1 MKVHPLP
8 VRQEGP
14 ATQLQV
20 EEFQLLEV
28 LGSNRTGVTYRAMDS
43 ERGVQ
48 VAVREFL
55 PAGLAVRQR
64 GGTVRSQSSTS
75 NKSLEESLAEF
86 LDEAKALAD
95 VHHDSLIG
103 IHRILEANGTA
114 YVVMDYAEGIGLN
127 AMLEQSGKLD
137 PKLLQSI
144 LGKVMDAVEALH
156 KAELLHLQF
165 RPDAVVLR
173 SDGSPVVLAHRA
185 VHQGFAVARQA
196 FGERP
201 RSRRFLPSPTLYAPV
216 ELYSTKAKWGAWT
229 DIYSLGAVFYQCV
242 TGEAPPAAADR
253 VIEESLAPLDAR
265 QHKAYPPAT
274 LKGIQAALET
284 RPEDRPKTIG
294 EWRKILGGA
303 SPGVRKSGTEG
314 RFAKTAARGA
324 RLRTASSAKDS
335 ATARR
340 RPRWAVPALTL
351 TAVTALVG
359 YVDTG
364 VLRTPIEEPPDLA
377 AIAELQSPIAR
388 SGEASVAEP
397 PESPPVQESPVADT
411 SPVGVPAGDAALIV
425 ETEPGG
431 VEVLVDGRFVGRTPL
446 SLAGQPAGEFEIVLR
461 HPHYERVVLPDQG
474 FESGEQLRIE
484 QRLVRG
490 TGSLLVTTEP
500 PGAWVEWRDERLI
513 EMTPK
518 LLTGLPAGPIELRIG
533 APGRKSIIAFTEVPK
548 DKTGYFAQSLV
559 RETEP

>member
-8 VRQEGP
+8 VRQEEP

-64 GGTVRSQSSTS
+64 GGAVRSQSSAS
-75 NKSLEESLAEF
+75 DKSLEESLEEF
-86 LDEAKALAD
+86 LDGARALAD
-95 VHHDSLIG
+95 IRHDNLIG
-103 IHRILEANGTA
+103 IRRILEANGTA
-114 YVVMDYAEGIGLN
+114 YVVMDYAEGITLS
-127 AMLEQSGKLD
+127 AMLEQAGKLD

-144 LGKVMDAVEALH
+144 MGKAIDAVEALH

-165 RPDAVVLR
+165 RPEAVVLR

-201 RSRRFLPSPTLYAPV
+201 KSRRLLPSPSVYAPV
-216 ELYSTKAKWGAWT
+216 EFYSTKAKWGAWT

-242 TGEAPPAAADR
+242 SGETPPAAADR
-253 VIEESLAPLDAR
+253 VIEESLTSLDAK
-265 QHKAYPPAT
+265 QHKAHSPDT

-284 RPEDRPKTIG
+284 RPEDRPKTIA
-294 EWRKILGGA
+294 EWRKILD
-303 SPGVRKSGTEG
+303 GVSSGTRKSGTEG
-314 RFAKTAARGA
+314 KFAKTAARGA
-324 RLRTASSAKDS
+324 RLRTAGSTRAP

-340 RPRWAVPALTL
+340 QPRWAIPAFTL
-351 TAVTALVG
+351 TGLTALVG
-359 YVDTG
+359 YLDTG
-364 VLRTPIEEPPDLA
+364 VLRAPIADSPTISTA
-377 AIAELQSPIAR
+377 AELLSPIAA
-388 SGEASVAEP
+388 SGQATEAEP
-397 PESPPVQESPVADT
+397 PEATPVEDSPAVDLA
-411 SPVGVPAGDAALIV
+411 PAGDAALIV
-425 ETEPGG
+425 ETDPIG

-446 SLAGQPAGEFEIVLR
+446 SLASQPAGEFEIVLR
-461 HPHYERVVLPDQG
+461 HPHYERVVLPDQR
-474 FESGEQLRIE
+474 FESGAQLRVE
-484 QRLVRG
+484 QQLVRG
-490 TGSLLVTTEP
+490 TGKLLVTTEP
-500 PGAWVEWRDERLI
+500 PGAWVEWEGDRVI
-513 EMTPK
+513 ELTPK
-518 LLTGLPAGPIELRIG
+518 LLSDLPAGPIELRIG
-533 APGRKSIIAFTEVPK
+533 APGRKSIIAFADVPK

-559 RETEP
+559 KQTEP

>member
-64 GGTVRSQSSTS
+64 GGAVRSQSSAS
-75 NKSLEESLAEF
+75 DRSLEESLAEF
-86 LDEAKALAD
+86 LDEARALAD
-95 VHHDSLIG
+95 VHHDNLIG
-103 IHRILEANGTA
+103 IQRVLEANGTA
-114 YVVMDYAEGIGLN
+114 YVVMDYAEGITLS

-137 PKLLQSI
+137 PKLLHSV

-185 VHQGFAVARQA
+185 VRQGFSVARQA

-201 RSRRFLPSPTLYAPV
+201 KSRRLLPSPSVYAPV

-229 DIYSLGAVFYQCV
+229 DIYSLGAVFHQCV

-253 VIEESLAPLDAR
+253 VIEESLVPLDAK
-265 QHKAYPPAT
+265 QHKAYPPAA

-284 RPEDRPKTIG
+284 RPEDRPRTIK
-294 EWRKILGGA
+294 EWRRILGGA
-303 SPGVRKSGTEG
+303 SSGARKSGAG
-314 RFAKTAARGA
+314 GKFAKTAAR
-324 RLRTASSAKDS
+324 
-335 ATARR
+335 
-340 RPRWAVPALTL
+340 AL
-351 TAVTALVG
+351 G
-359 YVDTG
+359 
-364 VLRTPIEEPPDLA
+364 
-377 AIAELQSPIAR
+377 
-388 SGEASVAEP
+388 
-397 PESPPVQESPVADT
+397 
-411 SPVGVPAGDAALIV
+411 
-425 ETEPGG
+425 
-431 VEVLVDGRFVGRTPL
+431 
-446 SLAGQPAGEFEIVLR
+446 
-461 HPHYERVVLPDQG
+461 
-474 FESGEQLRIE
+474 
-484 QRLVRG
+484 
-490 TGSLLVTTEP
+490 
-500 PGAWVEWRDERLI
+500 
-513 EMTPK
+513 
-518 LLTGLPAGPIELRIG
+518 
-533 APGRKSIIAFTEVPK
+533 
-548 DKTGYFAQSLV
+548 
-559 RETEP
+559 